1 MMSKSKNKQPKKIIE
16 KENLVEDIFN
26 PYNVNAKPFLKW
38 AGGKSQLIKVFRMLY
53 PEGLMQGMINEY
65 FEPFLGSG
73 AVFFDVAQKFN
84 IKKAYLYDLN
94 PDLIITYQVI
104 QSHVSSLINI
114 LKEIEEKYHDL
125 DTLKRNEFYY
135 HQREKYN
142 LQRLKINFSR
152 FSPEWIERAALFIF
166 LNRTCYN
173 GLFRVNS
180 KGEFNSPAGKY
191 NNPSIC
197 DEVNLLAVNRV
208 LQLAEIKM
216 ADFSYVLNDIKF
228 PAESFVY
235 FDPPYRP
242 ISKTSN
248 FTNYYNNGFNDFQQN
263 RLADLFAKLDE
274 MGVSLMLS
282 NSDPKNINPSDNFF
296 DELYKN
302 FNIMR
307 APAKRMI
314 NSIAAKRGAINE
326 LIITNYYN
334 KAWIKAQKV
343 IKQGIF

>member
-1 MMSKSKNKQPKKIIE
+1 MSKSKNNGAPKTIE
-16 KENLVEDIFN
+16 TENWVEDIFN

-38 AGGKSQLIKVFRMLY
+38 AGGKSQLLKVFRMLY
-53 PEGLMQGMINEY
+53 PEGLSQGMITEY

-94 PDLIITYQVI
+94 PDLILTYQVI
-104 QSHVSSLINI
+104 QRHVGKLINT
-114 LKEIEEKYHDL
+114 LKELEKRYYEL
-125 DTLKRNEFYY
+125 DTIKRNEFYY
-135 HQREKYN
+135 QKRETYN
-142 LQRLKINFSR
+142 LERLKINFNE
-152 FSPEWIERAALFIF
+152 FSPEWIEHAALFIF

-180 KGEFNSPAGKY
+180 KGEFNSPAGRY
-191 NNPSIC
+191 SNPTIC
-197 DEVNLLAVNRV
+197 DEVNLLAVNKV

-216 ADFSYVLNDIKF
+216 GDFSIVTNDIKF

-242 ISKTSN
+242 LSKTSN
-248 FTNYYNNGFNDFQQN
+248 FTSYYNNGFNDFQQK
-263 RLADLFAKLDE
+263 RLADLFAKLDD

-282 NSDPKNINPSDNFF
+282 NSDPKNVNPSDNFF
-296 DELYKN
+296 DELYRN

-307 APAKRMI
+307 TPANRMI
-314 NSIAAKRGAINE
+314 NSVAAKRGVINE

-334 KAWIKAQKV
+334 KAWRKAQKE